1 MVDPR
6 ARFLLKTLIERYIID
21 GQPVGSRVLSR
32 QSGLEL
38 SPATI
43 RNVMADL
50 EEMGFITSPHTS
62 AGRVPTAKGYRFFVD
77 SLLVVK
83 PLDQSEISELQDQLQ
98 ADRPQALVS
107 AAAQLLSSLTQF
119 AGVVATP
126 RRREPSFR
134 HIEFLRLSERR
145 ILLIIVTPDGDVQ
158 NRILHTDRQYTPS
171 QLIEASNFF
180 NDHYAGQPFAAI
192 RGLLADELKQLREDV
207 VGLMT
212 AAVDAGDAALADNR
226 DDLVVSGEKNLLSA
240 SDLSSNMDRLRR
252 LFEVFEQKTSLLHL
266 LDLSQRAH
274 GVHLFIGGESGLAP
288 LAECIVI
295 TAPYEIDGHVIGTLG
310 VIGPTRMA
318 YERVI
323 PIVDVTAR
331 LLSNALTQ
339 QSNEAGGS
347 LQWQM
352 RRGQTRR
359 GSNPSTRPSRTGTS
373 RRCCRAI
380 GPTSSSA
387 IPCSA
392 RYPGR

>member
-1 MVDPR
+1 MVDSR
-6 ARFLLKTLIERYIID
+6 AQYLLKSLIERYIID

-83 PLDQSEISELQDQLQ
+83 PLDQGEISELQDQLQ

-126 RRREPSFR
+126 RRRDPSFR

-145 ILLIIVTPDGDVQ
+145 VLLIIVTPDGDVQ

-212 AAVDAGDAALADNR
+212 AAVDAGDAALADSR

-288 LAECIVI
+288 LDECSVI
-295 TAPYEIDGHVIGTLG
+295 TAPYEIDGQVIGTLG

-339 QSNEAGGS
+339 QSNE
-347 LQWQM
+347 
-352 RRGQTRR
+352 R
-359 GSNPSTRPSRTGTS
+359 
-373 RRCCRAI
+373 
-380 GPTSSSA
+380 
-387 IPCSA
+387 
-392 RYPGR
+392 